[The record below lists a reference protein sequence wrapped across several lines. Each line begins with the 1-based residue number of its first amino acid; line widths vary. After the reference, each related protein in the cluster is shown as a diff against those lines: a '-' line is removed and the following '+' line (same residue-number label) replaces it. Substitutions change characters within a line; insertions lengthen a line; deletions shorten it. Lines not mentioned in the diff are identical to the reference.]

1 MNSPR
6 LAVINGTCL
15 EVIDQFL
22 DWVRDQGIEPLADPT
37 LRNASPEQL
46 AGILEG
52 VEAVVGPTYFPF
64 PEDLFSSLS
73 SLKVYSL
80 ASSGFDTLNVSLAT
94 QNGVVITHAPG
105 RMGAEVV
112 ADHTWGLML
121 ALTRQIPYH
130 HQLLQAGRY
139 ERGMGTCIHGK
150 TLGILGLGR
159 IGRCVARRASGFNV
173 KVLACEISP
182 DMDFIREHQI
192 QLVSLD
198 DLLRQSDILSLHL
211 RLEPDTK
218 FIIGERELGLMKRTA
233 ILVNAARSL
242 LVDEEALTRA
252 LLNQTIAGAA
262 IDDPPQQEYSPLLK
276 LSNYICTP
284 HVGNRAIEG
293 VLSVTRRALE
303 NAVDVLH
310 GRRPSDVVNPEVYA
324 GQLRAPLPF
333 EVPV

>member
-1 MNSPR
+1 MSRLR

-15 EVIDQFL
+15 EVIDRFL
-22 DWVRDQGIEPLADPT
+22 EWIHDQGVEPLADPS
-37 LRNASPEQL
+37 LRNSGPEQL
-46 AGILEG
+46 AEILQG
-52 VEAVVGPTYFPF
+52 VEAVVGPTNFPF
-64 PEDLFSSLS
+64 PDELFSELHSLQ
-73 SLKVYSL
+73 VYSL

-94 QNGVVITHAPG
+94 RNGIVITHAPG
-105 RMGAEVV
+105 REGAEVV

-121 ALTRQIPYH
+121 ALTRQIPHH

-139 ERGMGTCIHGK
+139 ERGMGTCIYGK

-173 KVLACEISP
+173 NVLACEISP
-182 DMDFIREHQI
+182 DMEFVRNHHIK
-192 QLVSLD
+192 LVSLD

-218 FIIGERELGLMKRTA
+218 FIIGERELGLMKKTA
-233 ILVNAARSL
+233 VLINAARSL
-242 LVDEEALTRA
+242 LVDEKALTRA
-252 LLNQTIAGAA
+252 LLGHSIAGAA
-262 IDDPPQQEYSPLLK
+262 IDDPPQEENSPLLR
-276 LSNYICTP
+276 LPNYICTP

-310 GRRPSDVVNPEVYA
+310 GRLPNDVVNPEVYT
-324 GQLRAPLPF
+324 GKLRAPSPG